1 MSWASLVAEA
11 TLARGG
17 RPVALPRLTAA
28 LGPGV
33 AILYLSFMV
42 ALPIAA
48 LTAKASTERFWP
60 AITSPQAKSA
70 LLLTL
75 GMALIATVINAVTG
89 VLVAWV
95 LVRDDFPGK
104 AAVNAVIDLP
114 FALPTIVAGL
124 VLMSLYGPNSPVH
137 VNVVQSRAAVL
148 LALLFVTLPFV
159 VRAVQ
164 PVLLGLDMDVEA
176 AAACLGAGRFQ
187 TFRRITLPAI
197 LPATLTGAGLAF
209 ARSLGEFG
217 SIVLISGNIP
227 FKTQVASVFIS
238 GQVESGDTNGAAA
251 VSVVLL
257 LAALGGLALL
267 NLATRRM
274 RARHGYGPA
283 SLGGARLPGAH
294 PARPGGDDRL
304 PHVRARD
311 RTRLGR
317 ADDARRPARAVP
329 LRRRDRDR
337 RADQPRLRH
346 HRRHPAGPS
355 PDAGGQSRQPAH
367 QPAVRDVAG
376 RHRPRLV
383 RALRPHRLDRRLAG
397 RTRPAGPLLLP
408 RDRAGDG
415 VRLPAVR
422 RPRGRPSARGARRRP
437 GAGCRD
443 ARRQPDADVLADHSS
458 RDALGARLR
467 RGPERCPRARRVRS
481 RQHRLRQHR
490 RSDPNASAARGGAVP
505 RLRPHRCLQ
514 RRVPARGD
522 LAADP
527 LRDDFPVPTQ
537 GAPLDEHRRSRDHQ
551 DLR

>member
-1 MSWASLVAEA
+1 MSWASRVADA
-11 TLARGG
+11 TLVRGG
-17 RPVALPRLTAA
+17 RSVALPRLSAA

-33 AILYLSFMV
+33 TLLYLSFMV

-48 LTAKASTERFWP
+48 LTAKAASARFWP
-60 AITSPQAKSA
+60 AITTPQAKSA
-70 LLLTL
+70 LVLTL
-75 GMALIATVINAVTG
+75 EMSLLATAINVVTG

-104 AAVNAVIDLP
+104 AAINAVIDLP

-124 VLMSLYGPNSPVH
+124 VLLSLYGPNSPVH

-164 PVLLGLDMDVEA
+164 PVLLGLDTDVEA
-176 AAACLGAGRFQ
+176 AASCLGAGPFQ

-209 ARSLGEFG
+209 ARSLGEVG

-227 FKTQVASVFIS
+227 VKTQVASVFIS
-238 GQVESGDTNGAAA
+238 GQVESGDANGAAA

-294 PARPGGDDRL
+294 PARPRGDDRL
-304 PHVRARD
+304 PHVRAWD

-317 ADDARRPARAVP
+317 ADDTRRPARAVS
-329 LRRRDRDR
+329 LRCRDRDR

-355 PDAGGQSRQPAH
+355 ADAGGQSGQPAH

-383 RALRPHRLDRRLAG
+383 RALRPHWLDRRLAC
-397 RTRPAGPLLLP
+397 RTRPSGPLLLP

-415 VRLPAVR
+415 VRLPSVR
-422 RPRGRPSARGARRRP
+422 RARGRPGARGARRRP

-443 ARRQPDADVLADHSS
+443 VGREPDADVLADHASG
-458 RDALGARLR
+458 DALGPRLR
-467 RGPERCPRARRVRS
+467 RGAQCGARA
-481 RQHRLRQHR
+481 
-490 RSDPNASAARGGAVP
+490 G
-505 RLRPHRCLQ
+505 
-514 RRVPARGD
+514 
-522 LAADP
+522 
-527 LRDDFPVPTQ
+527 
-537 GAPLDEHRRSRDHQ
+537 
-551 DLR
+551 